1 MLGDVFLSCCCPIRL
16 LYIMYA
22 RARCRIFSLDY
33 RQLHALKCM
42 AGKMLLI
49 FAGLQLFRNRI
60 KADFVRINKEIN

>member
-1 MLGDVFLSCCCPIRL
+1 
-16 LYIMYA
+16 
-22 RARCRIFSLDY
+22 
-33 RQLHALKCM
+33 M